1 MILAHN
7 ILLSWGQGVGSL
19 LALSQ
24 NKRKSINPEAPPRAS
39 QATLS
44 NMLIVDF
51 KLDTGELG
59 NEQTM
64 NPASDSLW
72 EIRNQEPG

>member
-1 MILAHN
+1 MSAPC
-7 ILLSWGQGVGSL
+7 LLF
-19 LALSQ
+19 LSQ
-24 NKRKSINPEAPPRAS
+24 NKRKSVNPEAPPRAS

-44 NMLIVDF
+44 NVLIVDF

-64 NPASDSLW
+64 DRALDSPW